1 MLKILVSRMF
11 GGVKITLILCATM
24 IVCCVLFISY
34 NEYTNR
40 YSLLTTNEN
49 SVYIFDKKSTVL
61 NKCDSKGCS
70 IIETKLA
77 TKMETSFAPAFQQS
91 KMFDSNPPMTQ
102 SINEKISKNTSTNAE
117 ATQSHSKETS
127 QTVEAQP
134 VKNDTKSDNAKPETE
149 NTKEK
154 NDKEPEKAK
163 KTETSKSEQSSPNS
177 SLEKDDEFVE

>member
-40 YSLLTTNEN
+40 YSLLISNEN

-102 SINEKISKNTSTNAE
+102 SINEKIPERPSIKADTANSNPQA
-117 ATQSHSKETS
+117 TS

-134 VKNDTKSDNAKPETE
+134 AGNNAKLETE
-149 NTKEK
+149 
-154 NDKEPEKAK
+154 
-163 KTETSKSEQSSPNS
+163 KTGAPKPEQSSLNPS
-177 SLEKDDEFVE
+177 SGKDDEFIE